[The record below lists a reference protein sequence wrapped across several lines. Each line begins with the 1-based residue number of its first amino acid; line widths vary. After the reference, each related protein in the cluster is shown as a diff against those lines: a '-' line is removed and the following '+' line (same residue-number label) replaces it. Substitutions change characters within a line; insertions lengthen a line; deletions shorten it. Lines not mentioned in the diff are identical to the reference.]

1 MVMDVGLVATVDLL
15 QLAINAYNAVS
26 HAAFLILP
34 ALVFLHFNLGGLV
47 MGDLKQ

>member
-1 MVMDVGLVATVDLL
+1 MVMDVVLVAAVDLIK
-15 QLAINAYNAVS
+15 LAVNAYNAVS

-34 ALVFLHFNLGGLV
+34 AVVFLHFNLGGLV